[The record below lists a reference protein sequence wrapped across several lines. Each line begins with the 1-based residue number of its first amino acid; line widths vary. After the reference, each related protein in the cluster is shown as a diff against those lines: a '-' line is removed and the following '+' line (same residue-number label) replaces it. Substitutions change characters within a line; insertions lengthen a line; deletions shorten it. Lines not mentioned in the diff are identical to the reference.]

1 MTNPAAECTWLLCV
15 SMKRISSL
23 RMNAL
28 MDFNSK
34 HKHEATPGR
43 WKSASKVFQG
53 VAVDIVIYEQM
64 NWSPMVFHQSRV

>member
-1 MTNPAAECTWLLCV
+1 
-15 SMKRISSL
+15 
-23 RMNAL
+23 MNAL